1 MRIREIILNIPI
13 NLLRF
18 KIFNLI
24 KYFIFR
30 KFKQSYLKFKPI
42 IMDIE
47 PTTGCNFRCTMC
59 QVSDPSF
66 VAKNLD
72 IETFKKVILNNKQLI
87 NIKLQGMGEPLV
99 NTRIYDMIDFANK
112 YGISVEFVTNGS
124 LLNENNLNKL
134 LNCTLSR
141 ISVSV
146 DGSTKEVFEKIRVKS
161 NFDLVVNNISRFT
174 KIFKSRGKKT
184 EIRALALIQ
193 KANFHQ
199 LESITSLC
207 KDLGFDSLNY
217 QVQLTGWGKS
227 EWEKTNLDQDINYNS
242 DLKLK
247 FEEIIKK
254 YESKDFRIE
263 IVEENLLNFNK
274 QCSYP
279 YETPYISATGH
290 VVPCCM
296 IADHKVVNMGS
307 LKDNSFQEI
316 WNSKKYLEFR
326 KNIKTNNLE
335 SFCKNCYK
343 EYRK

>member
-1 MRIREIILNIPI
+1 M
-13 NLLRF
+13 
-18 KIFNLI
+18 
-24 KYFIFR
+24 
-30 KFKQSYLKFKPI
+30 
-42 IMDIE
+42 
-47 PTTGCNFRCTMC
+47 
-59 QVSDPSF
+59 
-66 VAKNLD
+66 
-72 IETFKKVILNNKQLI
+72 
-87 NIKLQGMGEPLV
+87 
-99 NTRIYDMIDFANK
+99 
-112 YGISVEFVTNGS
+112 
-124 LLNENNLNKL
+124 
-134 LNCTLSR
+134 
-141 ISVSV
+141 
-146 DGSTKEVFEKIRVKS
+146 
-161 NFDLVVNNISRFT
+161 
-174 KIFKSRGKKT
+174 
-184 EIRALALIQ
+184 
-193 KANFHQ
+193 
-199 LESITSLC
+199 C

-290 VVPCCM
+290 VVLCCM